1 MMTERMQHNEL
12 FRAFFT
18 ISQASG
24 LQVGGLG
31 TPDLFVLSDFDK
43 AVYYSSPSS
52 SHRLALF
59 VAAAFCFS
67 KAAFETLR
75 LLPKSAPYVRYHE
88 DRNQE
93 KPQL

>member
-1 MMTERMQHNEL
+1 MNCFEHFAR
-12 FRAFFT
+12 F
-18 ISQASG
+18 SG
-24 LQVGGLG
+24 LQIGGLG

-43 AVYYSSPSS
+43 AVHYSSPSS

-67 KAAFETLR
+67 KTAFETLR
-75 LLPKSAPYVRYHE
+75 LLPKSAPYLRYHE
-88 DRNQE
+88 DRNRE